1 MELATIPTTHCDL
14 TSAPTDVNTM
24 VGVGSWTHATL
35 TGSGVQVLPEAPGIY
50 VN

>member
-14 TSAPTDVNTM
+14 TSAPTDSV
-24 VGVGSWTHATL
+24 VGAGSWSHATL